1 MRREQT
7 DISAWIASGREIKK
21 GKPVIAKGSGIYR
34 DPLLARAPRQSVRFK
49 QRGMAQGQPEGE
61 S

>member
-7 DISAWIASGREIKK
+7 DISGWIESGRKIKK
-21 GKPVIAKGSGIYR
+21 GKPVVAKGSGIYR
-34 DPLLARAPRQSVRFK
+34 DPLLAKAPKQTVRFK